1 MLETQKTLLCSL
13 ARSLFPNFLMRGYIH
28 NVVSALSEV
37 VQNYVEINN
46 VNSTLPNVV
55 NFNVGIHNVDLML
68 PNVATPHQP
77 KNNVE
82 RTLKCLLD
90 CFSVKCAT
98 FLKVS

>member
-1 MLETQKTLLCSL
+1 M

-37 VQNYVEINN
+37 VQNNVEIND

-90 CFSVKCAT
+90 CSSVKCAT